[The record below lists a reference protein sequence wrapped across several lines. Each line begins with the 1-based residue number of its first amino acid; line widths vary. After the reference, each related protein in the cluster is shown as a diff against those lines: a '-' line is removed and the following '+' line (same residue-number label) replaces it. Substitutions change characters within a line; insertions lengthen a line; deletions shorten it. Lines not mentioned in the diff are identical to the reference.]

1 MPGLTRLS
9 RNRKLLLA
17 AGVTVVVGALV
28 VALAI
33 LRPWAPSQKEAADVA
48 PPAAGDRVLQSVS
61 LAMQSDGSLNQIGD
75 TVVVSRGESGAS
87 DTYNTSYDPSKVVD
101 ELPVRIV
108 SSYQT
113 DHSSGTDLADLTGFT
128 GRVTIDLAVQNL
140 TVQPQQVSYDAGG
153 RSHSTTAMVGAPL
166 TVVASASLPG
176 IDPAT
181 VVTAPKGGSS
191 DADTTNGVLSRT
203 ADQGAQVQWA
213 TILAPPQLS
222 ATANLRLVIDAKDF
236 VVPTVDLSVQPGL
249 VTDPSVGALVDAAF
263 NPKNSDELA
272 LESRTIGVIGDVNDV
287 LTRASSQISKVRKTL
302 DTTSKTLGTK
312 TVLALQ
318 QDTKQIDTS
327 LKQSDQ
333 NLDSL
338 DKALQS
344 SLKSTSSSTLE
355 SLASTVSQLDGLLGD
370 TSAAPPEPT
379 VSGSGCSSTVT
390 PPKAGGSVYASLLQ
404 VTAQL
409 EAYAKT
415 TQDCKVELQQTILT
429 TIGPAAP
436 DDEACADDATSVTCS
451 LNAVRSSFADI
462 TKDIEDAQTITT
474 GLDPEKRFAASRD
487 GVTSVSDQL
496 TAIVKQTDA
505 LLDDDA
511 NAPEPALDRVS
522 RALTSAT
529 AAVEAAQKSL
539 ADVTAGVGDIHT
551 AALASKSKVESM
563 VAQNN
568 ELAASLCQVIG
579 DGTQPGTLT
588 ATQVEQFRSYLVT
601 QSCPDAN
608 GATTPLTPPAKY
620 GAAMSTRL
628 ADQADDW
635 TDVADQTD
643 TSDTKAGLGLLLTQ
657 AGDQLDDV
665 ASALETATTGLT
677 DSDDA
682 VTGLNTAAK
691 KALADS
697 QTVGS
702 GLETLQKDYE
712 TSQSQLD
719 VALKDAGE
727 KAKGASTD
735 NLDSAIAQVS
745 QQGEASSEELGKAFE
760 SSAAGLSSAAK
771 ALQDAGAAAVDQQH
785 RELDRTQQQA
795 SRSLSATTTAALRQV
810 SGDVTSANRDLGT
823 TRTQLTRDLNNV
835 LLDLGN
841 PRVQGSGVIGTVA
854 KGATAAGS
862 ADYQLALAA
871 DRTSAYGAVREQDV
885 AGIMLRQAQAEASL
899 AAAGRPPGV
908 LHGAARQCAAPHR
921 LHVPSRRR
929 PMSVGRSRA

>member
-101 ELPVRIV
+101 ELPVRVV
-108 SSYQT
+108 SSYRT

-166 TVVASASLPG
+166 TVVASASLPE

-181 VVTAPKGGSS
+181 VVTAPKSGSS

-222 ATANLRLVIDAKDF
+222 ATANLRLVLDAKDF

-370 TSAAPPEPT
+370 TSAAPPQPT
-379 VSGSGCSSTVT
+379 VSGAGCSSTVT

-462 TKDIEDAQTITT
+462 TKDIEDRADDHDRARPGEEVRGQSGRSDLGVRSAGRDREADRRAAGRRRRRARAGSGPGHPGADRGDDCGRGRPEVPCRCQGRRRRHPHGSPGEQDQGRLHGRPEQRAGRESLPGHRRRHPT
-474 GLDPEKRFAASRD
+474 GHADRHPGRAVPVLPRHPVLPGRQRRDHPADAAGQVRSGHVDPAGGPGGR
-487 GVTSVSDQL
+487 
-496 TAIVKQTDA
+496 
-505 LLDDDA
+505 
-511 NAPEPALDRVS
+511 LDR
-522 RALTSAT
+522 RRGP
-529 AAVEAAQKSL
+529 
-539 ADVTAGVGDIHT
+539 DRHVGH
-551 AALASKSKVESM
+551 
-563 VAQNN
+563 
-568 ELAASLCQVIG
+568 
-579 DGTQPGTLT
+579 
-588 ATQVEQFRSYLVT
+588 
-601 QSCPDAN
+601 
-608 GATTPLTPPAKY
+608 
-620 GAAMSTRL
+620 
-628 ADQADDW
+628 
-635 TDVADQTD
+635 
-643 TSDTKAGLGLLLTQ
+643 
-657 AGDQLDDV
+657 
-665 ASALETATTGLT
+665 
-677 DSDDA
+677 
-682 VTGLNTAAK
+682 
-691 KALADS
+691 
-697 QTVGS
+697 
-702 GLETLQKDYE
+702 
-712 TSQSQLD
+712 
-719 VALKDAGE
+719 
-727 KAKGASTD
+727 
-735 NLDSAIAQVS
+735 
-745 QQGEASSEELGKAFE
+745 QGG
-760 SSAAGLSSAAK
+760 
-771 ALQDAGAAAVDQQH
+771 
-785 RELDRTQQQA
+785 
-795 SRSLSATTTAALRQV
+795 
-810 SGDVTSANRDLGT
+810 
-823 TRTQLTRDLNNV
+823 
-835 LLDLGN
+835 
-841 PRVQGSGVIGTVA
+841 
-854 KGATAAGS
+854 AGS
-862 ADYQLALAA
+862 APHPGRRSAR
-871 DRTSAYGAVREQDV
+871 RTWR
-885 AGIMLRQAQAEASL
+885 R
-899 AAAGRPPGV
+899 R
-908 LHGAARQCAAPHR
+908 
-921 LHVPSRRR
+921 SRRQR
-929 PMSVGRSRA
+929 TG